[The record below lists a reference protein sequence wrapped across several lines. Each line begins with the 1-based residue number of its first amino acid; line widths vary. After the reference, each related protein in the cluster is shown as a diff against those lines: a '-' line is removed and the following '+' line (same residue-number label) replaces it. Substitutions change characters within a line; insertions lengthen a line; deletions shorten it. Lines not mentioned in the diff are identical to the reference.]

1 MNSSVSTMTFAA
13 PVWKPRSVRTEIA
26 QSGSGHASRSS
37 RARTTRCQVT
47 VPPNQSGSRS
57 LLRPEAP

>member
-1 MNSSVSTMTFAA
+1 MNSSVRTMNFAA
-13 PVWKPRSVRTEIA
+13 ATWKPSSVSTEIA

-47 VPPNQSGSRS
+47 VPPNQSGSTS
-57 LLRPEAP
+57 FDSPDAP